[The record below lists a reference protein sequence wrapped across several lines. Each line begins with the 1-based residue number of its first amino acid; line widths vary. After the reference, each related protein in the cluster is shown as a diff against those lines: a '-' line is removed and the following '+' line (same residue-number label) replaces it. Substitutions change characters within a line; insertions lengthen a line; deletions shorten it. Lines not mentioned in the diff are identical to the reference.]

1 MRLSN
6 NFALDEFTRSDTAV
20 SRNIINAPNNIEVA
34 NLLDLVNEVLQPLR
48 DKLNKPIAI
57 NSGFRSEALNK
68 AIGGVNRSQ
77 HSKGEAADIVVKDMS
92 PKELFD
98 FIRFNIQQYDQL
110 IEEPGWVHVSYA
122 RGRNRKQLLKAVRTA
137 SGKMNY
143 TAVL

>member
-1 MRLSN
+1 MKLSKD
-6 NFALDEFTRSDTAV
+6 FELDEFTRSDTAV

-48 DKLNKPIAI
+48 DKLNKPIKI
-57 NSGFRSEALNK
+57 NSGFRSEALNRS
-68 AIGGVNRSQ
+68 IGGVHGSQ
-77 HSKGEAADIVVKDMS
+77 HSKGEAADIIVKDMS
-92 PKELFD
+92 AKELFE
-98 FIRFNIQQYDQL
+98 FIRYNIQQYDQL

>member
-1 MRLSN
+1 MKLSE
-6 NFALDEFTRSDTAV
+6 NFTLDEFTRSDTA
-20 SRNIINAPNNIEVA
+20 IANNISNEPGNVEMI
-34 NLLDLVNEVLQPLR
+34 NLIDLVNEVLQPLR

-98 FIRFNIQQYDQL
+98 FIRLNIPEFDQL
-110 IEEPGWVHVSYA
+110 IEEPAWVHVSYA
-122 RGRNRKQLLKAVRTA
+122 RGRNRKQLLKAVSTV
-137 SGKMNY
+137 SGKMSY
-143 TAVL
+143 TAVS